1 MSPEMIGGIA
11 AEQYFAPLAITL
23 LSCLT
28 HLIAY
33 CDGGGIIAQRAVRAS
48 ENKRWIVYYARVVT
62 FSLLLF
68 PSQALSTGSQQPLS
82 GRTTLRDPEY
92 GCPDPSRTYYGRLHA
107 STLPE
112 SCRNFDTLT

>member
-33 CDGGGIIAQRAVRAS
+33 CDGGGIIAQCAVQAS
-48 ENKRWIVYYARVVT
+48 ENKQCWDGNRV
-62 FSLLLF
+62 S
-68 PSQALSTGSQQPLS
+68 A
-82 GRTTLRDPEY
+82 TLIRANNPTR
-92 GCPDPSRTYYGRLHA
+92 SRVWV
-107 STLPE
+107 S
-112 SCRNFDTLT
+112 